1 MCGALEWLTEER
13 RMTVGEVIALLC
25 EYCSDEDYLLMCKST
40 YLIEVYDDYILV
52 CTSDSNT
59 SNIRIERKE

>member
-1 MCGALEWLTEER
+1 
-13 RMTVGEVIALLC
+13 MTVGEVIALLC

-40 YLIEVYDDYILV
+40 YLIEVRDDYILV

-59 SNIRIERKE
+59 SDIKKKKKK